1 MKVRLATPADVPA
14 ILAIERASDSAAHWT
29 EDAYTR
35 LWTDS
40 GISRTVLVA
49 EVPEIAGFAVVRNV
63 AGEWELE
70 NIAVAK
76 EFRRRGV
83 ASALMQSVLGVVAE
97 RQGFRLILEV
107 RESNHAARGLYER
120 HGLRALGRRHAYY
133 QNPVEDAILY
143 ETSVLGSV

>member
-1 MKVRLATPADVPA
+1 MKVRPATPADIPG
-14 ILAIERASDSAAHWT
+14 ILTIERASDSAAHWT

-35 LWTDS
+35 LWSDS

-49 EVPEIAGFAVVRNV
+49 EASELAGFAVVRQV

-70 NIAVAK
+70 NIAVAADS
-76 EFRRRGV
+76 RRHGIG
-83 ASALMQSVLGVVAE
+83 SALIKAVLALVAV

-107 RESNHAARGLYER
+107 RESNQAARRLYER
-120 HGLRALGRRHAYY
+120 HGLRATGLRHAYY

-143 ETSVLGSV
+143 ETSVSNSV